1 MAKLSKAEAANY
13 RTFGSTAS
21 LFAGLIKL
29 SPVGGAQFEGTRNAL
44 AAYAILIG
52 LGSVIAGWRKQ
63 SNIISDYLVP
73 NIIKEW

>member
-29 SPVGGAQFEGTRNAL
+29 TPVGGAQFEGTRNTL
-44 AAYAILIG
+44 AALSLIH
-52 LGSVIAGWRKQ
+52 I
-63 SNIISDYLVP
+63 
-73 NIIKEW
+73 